1 LINDL
6 HSRTKINGLAHI
18 KKTPQQ
24 KYSSQMRLKKCSV
37 HLRKTSTA
45 EK

>member
-24 KYSSQMRLKKCSV
+24 KNSRQRWPKNVMLVS
-37 HLRKTSTA
+37 
-45 EK
+45 EKPPQH